1 MINLHNVKEELL
13 RILFSIN
20 NYILVDNY
28 LKYFLLT
35 GIVLFISQKNIMLSI
50 LFMVLKFISSK
61 ILFKDKQNILHRI
74 DIITYIVAIITSML
88 SIYVLNANII
98 LKYE

>member
-1 MINLHNVKEELL
+1 MINLHIVKEELL

-20 NYILVDNY
+20 TYILVDTY

-74 DIITYIVAIITSML
+74 DIITYIVAIITGML
-88 SIYVLNANII
+88 SIYVLNANIV

>member
-20 NYILVDNY
+20 TYILVDTY

-35 GIVLFISQKNIMLSI
+35 GIILFISQKNIMLSI

-74 DIITYIVAIITSML
+74 DIITYIVAIITGML
-88 SIYVLNANII
+88 SIYVLNANIV

>member
-13 RILFSIN
+13 RILFGIN
-20 NYILVDNY
+20 TYILVDTY

-35 GIVLFISQKNIMLSI
+35 GIILFISQKNIMLSI

-74 DIITYIVAIITSML
+74 DIITYIVAIITGML
-88 SIYVLNANII
+88 SIYVLNANIV

>member
-20 NYILVDNY
+20 TYILVDTY

-74 DIITYIVAIITSML
+74 DIITYIVAIITGML
-88 SIYVLNANII
+88 SIYALNANIV

>member
-20 NYILVDNY
+20 TYILVDTY
-28 LKYFLLT
+28 FKYFLLT

-74 DIITYIVAIITSML
+74 DIITYIVAIITGML
-88 SIYVLNANII
+88 SIYVLNANIV

>member
-20 NYILVDNY
+20 TYILVDTY

-35 GIVLFISQKNIMLSI
+35 GIILFISQKNIMLSI

-88 SIYVLNANII
+88 SIYVLNANIV

>member
-20 NYILVDNY
+20 TYILVDTY

-74 DIITYIVAIITSML
+74 DIITYIIAIITGML
-88 SIYVLNANII
+88 SIYVLNANIV

>member
-13 RILFSIN
+13 RILFGIN
-20 NYILVDNY
+20 TYILVDTY

-88 SIYVLNANII
+88 SIYVLNANIV

>member
-20 NYILVDNY
+20 TYILVDTY

-35 GIVLFISQKNIMLSI
+35 GIILFISQKNIMLSI

>member
-1 MINLHNVKEELL
+1 MINLHNVKEELQ

-20 NYILVDNY
+20 TYILVDTY

-74 DIITYIVAIITSML
+74 DIITYIVAIITGML
-88 SIYVLNANII
+88 SIYVLNANIV

>member
-20 NYILVDNY
+20 TYILVDTY

-35 GIVLFISQKNIMLSI
+35 GIILFISQKNMMLSV

-61 ILFKDKQNILHRI
+61 ILFKDKQNILYRI
-74 DIITYIVAIITSML
+74 DVVTYIVAIITGML
-88 SIYVLNANII
+88 SIYVLNANIV

>member
-20 NYILVDNY
+20 TYILVDTY

-35 GIVLFISQKNIMLSI
+35 GIILFISQKNMMLSV

-61 ILFKDKQNILHRI
+61 ILFKDKQSILQRI
-74 DIITYIVAIITSML
+74 DVVTYIVAIITGML
-88 SIYVLNANII
+88 SIYVLNANIV

>member
-20 NYILVDNY
+20 TYILVDTY

-74 DIITYIVAIITSML
+74 DIITYIVAIITGML
-88 SIYVLNANII
+88 SIYILNANIV

>member
-13 RILFSIN
+13 RILFAVN
-20 NYILVDNY
+20 TYILVDTY

-50 LFMVLKFISSK
+50 LFMVLKFVSTK
-61 ILFKDKQNILHRI
+61 ILFKDKQNILQRI
-74 DIITYIVAIITSML
+74 DVVTYIVAIITGML

>member
-20 NYILVDNY
+20 TYILVDTY

-74 DIITYIVAIITSML
+74 DVITYIVAIITSML
-88 SIYVLNANII
+88 SIYVLNANIV

>member
-13 RILFSIN
+13 RILFGIN
-20 NYILVDNY
+20 TYILVDTY

-35 GIVLFISQKNIMLSI
+35 GIILFISQKNIMLSI

-74 DIITYIVAIITSML
+74 DIITYIVAIIAGML
-88 SIYVLNANII
+88 SIYVLNANIV

>member
-20 NYILVDNY
+20 TYILVDTY

-88 SIYVLNANII
+88 SIYVLNANIV

>member
-13 RILFSIN
+13 RILFGIN
-20 NYILVDNY
+20 TYILVDTY

-74 DIITYIVAIITSML
+74 DIITYIVAIITGML
-88 SIYVLNANII
+88 SIYVLNANIV

>member
-13 RILFSIN
+13 RILFGIN
-20 NYILVDNY
+20 TYILVDTY

-74 DIITYIVAIITSML
+74 DVITYIVAIITGML
-88 SIYVLNANII
+88 SIYVLNANIV

>member
-13 RILFSIN
+13 RILFGIN
-20 NYILVDNY
+20 TYILVDTY

-35 GIVLFISQKNIMLSI
+35 GIILFISQKNIMLSI

-74 DIITYIVAIITSML
+74 DIITYIVAIIAGML

>member
-20 NYILVDNY
+20 TYILVDTY

-35 GIVLFISQKNIMLSI
+35 GIILFISQKNIMLSI

-74 DIITYIVAIITSML
+74 DVITYIVAIITSML
-88 SIYVLNANII
+88 SIYVLNANIV

>member
-20 NYILVDNY
+20 TYILVDTY

-35 GIVLFISQKNIMLSI
+35 GIILFISQKNIMLSI

-74 DIITYIVAIITSML
+74 DISH
-88 SIYVLNANII
+88 I
-98 LKYE
+98 L

>member
-20 NYILVDNY
+20 TYILVDTY

-74 DIITYIVAIITSML
+74 DIITYIVAIITGML
-88 SIYVLNANII
+88 SIYVLNANIV

>member
-20 NYILVDNY
+20 TYILVDTY

-35 GIVLFISQKNIMLSI
+35 GIILFISQKNIMLSI

-74 DIITYIVAIITSML
+74 DIITYIVAIITGML

>member
-20 NYILVDNY
+20 TYILVDTY

>member
-20 NYILVDNY
+20 TYILVDTY

-88 SIYVLNANII
+88 SIYILNANIV

>member
-13 RILFSIN
+13 RILFRIN
-20 NYILVDNY
+20 TYILVDTY

-35 GIVLFISQKNIMLSI
+35 GIILFISQKNIMLSI
-50 LFMVLKFISSK
+50 LFMVLKFINSK
-61 ILFKDKQNILHRI
+61 ILFKDKQNILQRI
-74 DIITYIVAIITSML
+74 DVVTYIVAIIAGML
-88 SIYVLNANII
+88 SIYVLNANIV